1 MYKTTTAT
9 TTWPVSFQE
18 GEIRQ
23 LKEKIAN
30 KQLQDFQTE
39 YLIQTGTDQQF
50 KIQSEYIIK
59 QTLLS
64 TLTHKEVTRTS
75 P

>member
-1 MYKTTTAT
+1 MA
-9 TTWPVSFQE
+9 SFIPGRRNTSIE
-18 GEIRQ
+18 GEDCQ
-23 LKEKIAN
+23 
-30 KQLQDFQTE
+30 QTTPGFPTE
-39 YLIQTGTDQQF
+39 YLIQTGTDQHF

-64 TLTHKEVTRTS
+64 ALTHKEVTRTS

>member
-1 MYKTTTAT
+1 MFKFLTLVYKTTTAT

-18 GEIRQ
+18 GGIRQ

-30 KQLQDFQTE
+30 KQLQDLQTE
-39 YLIQTGTDQQF
+39 YLTQTGTDQYF
-50 KIQSEYIIK
+50 KIQSEHMIK

-64 TLTHKEVTRTS
+64 A
-75 P
+75 

>member
-18 GEIRQ
+18 GGIRQ

-30 KQLQDFQTE
+30 HQLQDLQTE
-39 YLIQTGTDQQF
+39 YLIQTGTDQHN

-64 TLTHKEVTRTS
+64 AYTHKEVTRTS